1 MITTQLIAAS
11 KNAEHCQRNW
21 DRSQSITLADVQAL
35 VDIATNMPTKQNEEY
50 YQLVVSVN
58 PELNR
63 LIYRLSIDPDNST
76 TIHRN
81 AQLDAHAVFV
91 WFLQNPEQ
99 LSMSDKKNVIP
110 SMIVKP
116 EQLSMSDKKNR
127 AGFFDDFRLNAKT
140 SIGISSGAVAL
151 SACQMGY
158 RTGFNQCFD
167 ADLLKD
173 LMIEWG
179 IENLTDEYNRPELAL
194 GVGIPQ
200 ADIPWNYVMGDN
212 GKRIKI
218 VDTYYKNVKWDIIE

>member
-1 MITTQLIAAS
+1 MITPQLITAS
-11 KNAEHCQRNW
+11 ENAEHCQRNW
-21 DRSQSITLADVQAL
+21 DRSQSIPLADVQAL

-99 LSMSDKKNVIP
+99 LSMTDN
-110 SMIVKP
+110 
-116 EQLSMSDKKNR
+116 KNR

-173 LMIEWG
+173 LMIERG
-179 IENLTDEYNRPELAL
+179 IENLSDKNNRAELAL

>member
-1 MITTQLIAAS
+1 M
-11 KNAEHCQRNW
+11 
-21 DRSQSITLADVQAL
+21 QAL

-63 LIYRLSIDPDNST
+63 LIYGLSIDPDNPK

-99 LSMSDKKNVIP
+99 LSMTDN
-110 SMIVKP
+110 
-116 EQLSMSDKKNR
+116 KNR

-173 LMIEWG
+173 LMIERG
-179 IENLTDEYNRPELAL
+179 IENLSDKNNRAELAL

-200 ADIPWNYVMGDN
+200 ADTPWNHVLGDD
-212 GKRIKI
+212 GKLIQI
-218 VDTYYKNVKWDIIE
+218 VNTETKNIRRDIIK

>member
-1 MITTQLIAAS
+1 MITPQLITAS

-21 DRSQSITLADVQAL
+21 DRSQSIPLEDVQAL

-63 LIYRLSIDPDNST
+63 LIYGLSIDPDNPK

-116 EQLSMSDKKNR
+116 EQLSMTDNKNR

-173 LMIEWG
+173 LMIERG
-179 IENLTDEYNRPELAL
+179 IENLSDKNNRAELAL

-200 ADIPWNYVMGDN
+200 ADTPWNHVLGDD
-212 GKRIKI
+212 GELKKI
-218 VDTYYKNVKWDIIE
+218 VDTYYKNVRWNIIE